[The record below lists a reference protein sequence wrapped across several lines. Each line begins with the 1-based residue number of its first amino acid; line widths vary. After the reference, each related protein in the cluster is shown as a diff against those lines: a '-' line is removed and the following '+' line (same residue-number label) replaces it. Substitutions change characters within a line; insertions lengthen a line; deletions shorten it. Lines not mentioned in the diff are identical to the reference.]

1 MAATKSTEAG
11 REKLFAQL
19 EAPFDPALVKWRVM
33 RTFDYGRSASRSH
46 RSLNSLA
53 WLTG

>member
-1 MAATKSTEAG
+1 MAATKFSEAE

-33 RTFDYGRSASRSH
+33 RENEIDAVAPAILSAARAF
-46 RSLNSLA
+46 L
-53 WLTG
+53 GGG